1 MLPSEFRCIM
11 SNYNN
16 VFQSN
21 SNTLLG
27 QLICDKTTPMQRLHK
42 HSTSTMYMYINFQQN
57 QASRSVKNVHT
68 NLFANNHDLH

>member
-27 QLICDKTTPMQRLHK
+27 QLICDKTTPMQLI
-42 HSTSTMYMYINFQQN
+42 TMIIHNTEH
-57 QASRSVKNVHT
+57 A
-68 NLFANNHDLH
+68 

>member
-1 MLPSEFRCIM
+1 MKTLGLSLVKHYIQMLPSEFRRIM

-27 QLICDKTTPMQRLHK
+27 
-42 HSTSTMYMYINFQQN
+42 
-57 QASRSVKNVHT
+57 
-68 NLFANNHDLH
+68 